1 MSIEASKFSVY
12 SDAKR
17 QSPLCGEN
25 QLDKLF
31 SVLDPNT
38 SKGQVPLRFRK
49 LPQSLFK
56 QSGSNKPLSPK
67 KQFRAPLNSPDAN
80 PTDGAMPIP
89 NPAISGIVVAHSR
102 TKSSPA
108 FLQLNHS
115 ATNPNFV
122 HTAPLAVCVPPSKQ
136 PCLQQSIPNSFTMPD
151 LNQSAQPLAGA
162 GSMQNSTLSSNNN
175 NCASLC
181 SLSASNSAQFRAS
194 NSFDA
199 TLGEGLVANG
209 ATCAPVDAGASLGP
223 LPSGWESAVT
233 PEGRVFFIE
242 YVSNFSHL
250 CTCLT
255 IYSRIRLLHFRWF
268 RGI

>member
-1 MSIEASKFSVY
+1 MMSIEASKFSGCG
-12 SDAKR
+12 DAKR
-17 QSPLCGEN
+17 QSPLGGD

-31 SVLDPNT
+31 SVVFDPNT
-38 SKGQVPLRFRK
+38 SKGQVPLRQRK

-56 QSGSNKPLSPK
+56 QSGSNKPLFPK

-80 PTDGAMPIP
+80 QTEGAMPIP
-89 NPAISGIVVAHSR
+89 NPAINGIVVAHSR

-136 PCLQQSIPNSFTMPD
+136 PCLQQSISNSFTMPD

-162 GSMQNSTLSSNNN
+162 GSMQNSTLSTNNN

-181 SLSASNSAQFRAS
+181 SLSASNSAQFGAS

-199 TLGEGLVANG
+199 TLGEALVSNG
-209 ATCAPVDAGASLGP
+209 ATCAPVDTGASLGP

-242 YVSNFSHL
+242 YVSIFSHL
-250 CTCLT
+250 CACLT
-255 IYSRIRLLHFRWF
+255 TYYKCVGVGYGCCI
-268 RGI
+268 